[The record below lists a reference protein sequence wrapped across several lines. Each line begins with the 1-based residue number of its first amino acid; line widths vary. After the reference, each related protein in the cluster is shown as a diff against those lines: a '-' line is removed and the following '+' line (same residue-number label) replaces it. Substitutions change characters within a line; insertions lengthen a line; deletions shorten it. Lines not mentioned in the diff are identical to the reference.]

1 MLKQPVR
8 LLAIVVVT
16 ITLLACGQQESAP
29 AATSSEVSKP
39 TATSTATLAP
49 PTATTAPPTP
59 AATLAPP
66 TATTAPPTPTATPV
80 PPTPTPTPTPAVE
93 YTTIE
98 GLGFKLVVD
107 GKVDVE
113 NSGLTADN
121 ATNVEGITSFEH
133 GGVTSN
139 LIWFQDSDSE
149 VTSALYDSYTS
160 LKTAHS
166 DLTFELIS
174 EGDELVDSQSGKY
187 LSYATT
193 ASSGEYQ
200 AGGITGSWRCLPETL
215 FSLTVTGTDLFVI
228 QVRFKRLLDKF
239 TCTS

>member
-1 MLKQPVR
+1 V
-8 LLAIVVVT
+8 
-16 ITLLACGQQESAP
+16 
-29 AATSSEVSKP
+29 
-39 TATSTATLAP
+39 P
-49 PTATTAPPTP
+49 PT
-59 AATLAPP
+59 
-66 TATTAPPTPTATPV
+66 
-80 PPTPTPTPTPAVE
+80 PTPTPTPTPAVE

-160 LKTAHS
+160 LKTARS